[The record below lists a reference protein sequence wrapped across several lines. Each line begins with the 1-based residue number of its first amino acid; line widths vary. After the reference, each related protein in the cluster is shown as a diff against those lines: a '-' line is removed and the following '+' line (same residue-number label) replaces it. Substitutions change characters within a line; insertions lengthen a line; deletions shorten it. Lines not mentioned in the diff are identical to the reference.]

1 LLPAIGFWGC
11 AGDWEEKLEVGED
24 LKAKGLVK
32 TWGHLRF
39 IYRHGEK
46 IVASDRGAYPEKLGR
61 WRGFLDQLA
70 VGSFGI
76 QS

>member
-1 LLPAIGFWGC
+1 MGAPAVLFI
-11 AGDWEEKLEVGED
+11 
-24 LKAKGLVK
+24 GLVK
-32 TWGHLRF
+32 
-39 IYRHGEK
+39 K
-46 IVASDRGAYPEKLGR
+46 IVASDRGAYPEKIGR

>member
-1 LLPAIGFWGC
+1 MGAPTVLFI
-11 AGDWEEKLEVGED
+11 
-24 LKAKGLVK
+24 GLVK
-32 TWGHLRF
+32 
-39 IYRHGEK
+39 K

>member
-1 LLPAIGFWGC
+1 
-11 AGDWEEKLEVGED
+11 

-32 TWGHLRF
+32 SWGAPTVLF
-39 IYRHGEK
+39 IGLARK

-70 VGSFGI
+70 VESFGVLG
-76 QS
+76 